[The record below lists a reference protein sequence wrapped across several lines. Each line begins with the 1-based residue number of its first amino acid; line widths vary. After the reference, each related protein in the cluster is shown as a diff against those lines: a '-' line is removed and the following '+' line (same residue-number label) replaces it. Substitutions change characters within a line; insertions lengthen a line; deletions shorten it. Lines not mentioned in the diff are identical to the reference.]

1 VLFAQFWQWLSDRLT
16 DYVSLN
22 VAATAAAIEPAA
34 VSLAVIYVMVWGFLH
49 LRGAVEE
56 PVLTGA
62 MRIVRLVVVFG
73 VGLRLWQYNAA
84 IVDTFFEAPVQLAA
98 QLAGAANPIATVDA
112 LWDRGGTVAAFL
124 WEKGGVFNG
133 DVGYYLAAA
142 IVYVLMGAVCVYTLF
157 LMALARVALAVLLAI
172 GPLFIVLLLFDGTKR
187 FFEAWVAQLA
197 NYALVGVLAVLVASL
212 LMTVVEAY
220 AVQTAA
226 KGAAILTVDALD
238 MLLVSGLVLLI
249 LRQVMPIA
257 ARLAGG
263 VALASHGVMGAAAS
277 RGLGAARGAG
287 SYAGRSML
295 DRATI
300 GFQSWTAGRSGSGA
314 VTSLAPAS
322 AMVGKV
328 TPVWRS
334 AGRGG

>member
-1 VLFAQFWQWLSDRLT
+1 
-16 DYVSLN
+16 
-22 VAATAAAIEPAA
+22 
-34 VSLAVIYVMVWGFLH
+34 
-49 LRGAVEE
+49 
-56 PVLTGA
+56 
-62 MRIVRLVVVFG
+62 

-133 DVGYYLAAA
+133 DVGYYLAAV

-322 AMVGKV
+322 AMAGKV

>member
-1 VLFAQFWQWLSDRLT
+1 MLFAQFWQWLSDRLT

-56 PVLTGA
+56 PILTGA

-133 DVGYYLAAA
+133 DVGYYLAAV

-295 DRATI
+295 DRAAV

-314 VTSLAPAS
+314 ATSLVPAS
-322 AMVGKV
+322 AMAGKV